1 MEGKFLMKRTYTPPT
16 VPLEDAEQRIIFQ
29 WAAMETAARPE
40 LGLLYAIP
48 NGGKRAIKTA
58 IALKAQG
65 VKSGVPDMC
74 LPVAR
79 GGYHGLYIELK
90 RQKGGVVSETQK
102 SWITALAEQG
112 YKAVVCRGADEA
124 IGTIKEYLWEH
135 TSTKT

>member
-1 MEGKFLMKRTYTPPT
+1 MKRTYTPPT

-65 VKSGVPDMC
+65 VKAGVPDMC

-79 GGYHGLYIELK
+79 SGYHGLYIELK
-90 RQKGGVVSETQK
+90 RQKGGTVSDEQRE
-102 SWITALAEQG
+102 WIAALNTQG

-124 IGTIKEYLWEH
+124 IGTIKEYLQ
-135 TSTKT
+135 

>member
-1 MEGKFLMKRTYTPPT
+1 MKRTYTPPT
-16 VPLEDAEQRIIFQ
+16 VPLEDTEQRIIFQ
-29 WAAMETAARPE
+29 WAAMEAAARPE

-79 GGYHGLYIELK
+79 GEYHGLYIELK
-90 RQKGGVVSETQK
+90 RQRGGTVSDNQK
-102 SWITALAEQG
+102 EWITALTGQG
-112 YKAVVCRGADEA
+112 YKAEVCRGAEEA
-124 IGTIKEYLWEH
+124 IKVIKEYLNNE
-135 TSTKT
+135 K

>member
-1 MEGKFLMKRTYTPPT
+1 MKRTYTPPT
-16 VPLEDAEQRIIFQ
+16 VPLEDAEQRVIFQ
-29 WAAMETAARPE
+29 WAAMETAACPE
-40 LGLLYAIP
+40 LWLLYAIP

-90 RQKGGVVSETQK
+90 RQKGGTVS
-102 SWITALAEQG
+102 
-112 YKAVVCRGADEA
+112 
-124 IGTIKEYLWEH
+124 
-135 TSTKT
+135 

>member
-1 MEGKFLMKRTYTPPT
+1 MKRTYTPLT
-16 VPLEDAEQRIIFQ
+16 VPLEDAEQRVIFQ

-40 LGLLYAIP
+40 LRLLYAIP

-58 IALKAQG
+58 VALKKQG
-65 VKSGVPDMC
+65 VKRGVPDMC

-90 RQKGGVVSETQK
+90 RQRGGTVSETQK

-112 YKAVVCRGADEA
+112 YKAVVCRGAEEA
-124 IGTIKEYLWEH
+124 IELIRGYLCH

>member
-1 MEGKFLMKRTYTPPT
+1 MRRTYTQPT

-79 GGYHGLYIELK
+79 NGYHGLYIELK
-90 RQKGGVVSETQK
+90 RQKGGTVSETQK
-102 SWITALAEQG
+102 SWLTALAEQG
-112 YKAVVCRGADEA
+112 YKAVVCKGAEEA
-124 IGTIKEYLWEH
+124 IRTIKEYCNNYL
-135 TSTKT
+135 KR

>member
-1 MEGKFLMKRTYTPPT
+1 MKHTYTPPT
-16 VPLEDAEQRIIFQ
+16 VPLEDAEQRVIFQ

-58 IALKAQG
+58 VALKKQG

-90 RQKGGVVSETQK
+90 RVKGSHISREQLQ
-102 SWITALAEQG
+102 WMDALARQG
-112 YKAVVCRGADEA
+112 YQCAICKGWEMARDVIIDYLRGKGD
-124 IGTIKEYLWEH
+124 TP
-135 TSTKT
+135 

>member
-1 MEGKFLMKRTYTPPT
+1 MRRTYTPPT

-29 WAAMETAARPE
+29 WAAMETAAHPE

-79 GGYHGLYIELK
+79 NGYHGLYIELK
-90 RQKGGVVSETQK
+90 RQKGGTVSETQK

-112 YKAVVCRGADEA
+112 YEAVVCKGAEEA
-124 IGTIKEYLWEH
+124 IKVIKEYL
-135 TSTKT
+135 K

>member
-1 MEGKFLMKRTYTPPT
+1 MKRTYTQLT
-16 VPLEDAEQRIIFQ
+16 VPLEDTEQRIIFQ

-90 RQKGGVVSETQK
+90 RQKGGTVSETQR

-112 YKAVVCRGADEA
+112 YKAVVCKGAEEA
-124 IGTIKEYLWEH
+124 IRTIKEYLQWEH
-135 TSTKT
+135 TSTRS